1 MIFFIMHIKD
11 NLSKKIITWYDNNKR
26 SLPWRVSFNSPL
38 KLYYRLLSE
47 FMLQQT
53 QVKTVIPYFNR
64 FVKEVK
70 NLRKLSTTSERKI
83 LKLWEG
89 LGYYRRAKNLSRTAK
104 IIVNQKNSK
113 LPKNLIEIK
122 KLPGIGEYT
131 GNILLRLVYNQP
143 RIGLDGNVKRVLSRI
158 FNKKEKKLDFE
169 SIIKKNKNKLF
180 YLKRNSDLA
189 EAMMEFG
196 SLICKP
202 KDPFCASCPLKTNC
216 KFYKSGKFIK
226 PNRKMK
232 TYKKSYN
239 IFCYL
244 NKKKQIGLRKNN
256 DLSFLKE
263 YNLPII
269 KEKSNKNKFK
279 TWNFLCNY
287 KNSIS
292 NKKLNINLYY
302 KFSNKIPKKLNWY
315 SLYNNKE
322 FIPTFTKKIFRQ
334 VENLY

>member
-1 MIFFIMHIKD
+1 MP
-11 NLSKKIITWYDNNKR
+11 WRVNKR
-26 SLPWRVSFNSPL
+26 SSK

-64 FVKEVK
+64 FVKKVK
-70 NLRKLSTTSERKI
+70 NLNKLSTTSERKI

-104 IIVNQKNSK
+104 IIVNEKNSK
-113 LPKNLIEIK
+113 LPKKLIEIK

-131 GNILLRLVYNQP
+131 GNILLALVYNQP
-143 RIGLDGNVKRVLSRI
+143 RLGLDGNVRRVLSRI

-202 KDPFCASCPLKTNC
+202 KDPLCTSCPVKTNC
-216 KFYKSGKFIK
+216 KFYKSGNFIK
-226 PNRKMK
+226 LNNKMK
-232 TYKKSYN
+232 IYKKSYN

-269 KEKSNKNKFK
+269 KEKSNKDKFK

-287 KNSIS
+287 KNFIS

-302 KFSNKIPKKLNWY
+302 KFSNKIPKELNWY
-315 SLYNNKE
+315 SLYSNKE

>member
-1 MIFFIMHIKD
+1 
-11 NLSKKIITWYDNNKR
+11 
-26 SLPWRVSFNSPL
+26 
-38 KLYYRLLSE
+38 
-47 FMLQQT
+47 MLQQT

-64 FVKEVK
+64 FVKKVK
-70 NLRKLSTTSERKI
+70 NLNKLSTTSERKI

-104 IIVNQKNSK
+104 IIVNEKNSK
-113 LPKNLIEIK
+113 LPKKLIEIK

-131 GNILLRLVYNQP
+131 GNILLALVYNQP
-143 RIGLDGNVKRVLSRI
+143 RLGLDGNVKRVLSRI

-202 KDPFCASCPLKTNC
+202 KDPLCTSCPVKTNC
-216 KFYKSGKFIK
+216 KFYKSGNFIK
-226 PNRKMK
+226 LNNKMK
-232 TYKKSYN
+232 IYKKSYN

-269 KEKSNKNKFK
+269 KEKSNKDKFK

-287 KNSIS
+287 KNYIS

-302 KFSNKIPKKLNWY
+302 KFSNKIPKELNWY
-315 SLYNNKE
+315 SLYSNKE

>member
-1 MIFFIMHIKD
+1 MIFFIMHIKA

-26 SLPWRVSFNSPL
+26 SLPWRVSFNSPF

-64 FVKEVK
+64 FVKKVK
-70 NLRKLSTTSERKI
+70 NLNKLSTTSERKI

-104 IIVNQKNSK
+104 IIVNEKNSK
-113 LPKNLIEIK
+113 LPKKLIEIK

-131 GNILLRLVYNQP
+131 GNILLALVYNQP
-143 RIGLDGNVKRVLSRI
+143 RLGLDGNVKRVLSRI

-202 KDPFCASCPLKTNC
+202 KDPLCTSCPVKTNC
-216 KFYKSGKFIK
+216 KFYKSGNFIK
-226 PNRKMK
+226 LNNKMK
-232 TYKKSYN
+232 IYKKSYN

-269 KEKSNKNKFK
+269 KEKSNKDKFK

-287 KNSIS
+287 KNFIS

-302 KFSNKIPKKLNWY
+302 KFSNKIPKELNWY
-315 SLYNNKE
+315 SLYSNKE